1 MTAQEYRAAR
11 IHLTPRQREWVEW
24 ALDPMGYAARN
35 AVKLGCLAA
44 KIAMTDDLAW
54 ADALAV
60 AKAGLTDHGPAFAAI
75 YGVTITR

>member
-1 MTAQEYRAAR
+1 MTATEIAS
-11 IHLTPRQREWVEW
+11 
-24 ALDPMGYAARN
+24 N

-60 AKAGLTDHGPAFAAI
+60 AKAGLADHGTDFARI

>member
-1 MTAQEYRAAR
+1 MTATEIAS
-11 IHLTPRQREWVEW
+11 
-24 ALDPMGYAARN
+24 N

-44 KIAMTDDLAW
+44 KIAMTDDLPW

-60 AKAGLTDHGPAFAAI
+60 AKAGLTDHGTDFARI

>member
-1 MTAQEYRAAR
+1 MKNTNQTNDATEPTTRSQTMTATE
-11 IHLTPRQREWVEW
+11 I
-24 ALDPMGYAARN
+24 ARN

-44 KIAMTDDLAW
+44 KIAMTDDLPW

-60 AKAGLTDHGPAFAAI
+60 AKAGLTDHGPAFARI